1 MKAYIY
7 VKSGLSQFLD
17 VDKAVVCA
25 NGTTIFV
32 CMVIKITIREIN
44 LHIMKSDVLVSV
56 SIQFLFSDSEQN
68 SFVRQRIYI

>member
-32 CMVIKITIREIN
+32 CMVKNTIREIN

-68 SFVRQRIYI
+68 SFVRQRIHI